1 VQADREFFKALSHL
15 KETVPQALED
25 GLYRAALTALAEFR
39 EPVDRFFDQ
48 VMIMDKD
55 EKVRQNRLSMLLETA
70 TVFRTFAD
78 FQAIVVSL

>member
-1 VQADREFFKALSHL
+1 
-15 KETVPQALED
+15 
-25 GLYRAALTALAEFR
+25 
-39 EPVDRFFDQ
+39 
-48 VMIMDKD
+48 MDKD